1 MRASVEL
8 PTPENVMRTIA
19 LTAARAAAYAERR
32 RWWILGACVLG
43 QWLFVGREALFGSA
57 HNGWIYQSGDDG
69 PWYWTSAWT
78 LSSLHV
84 PTTAVGL
91 GWPYLLTPLA
101 AIFGPD
107 MANGLP
113 AVMLLNVLILAPA
126 AVVGM
131 YLLGEQ
137 IAGRLFGLWTAAL
150 WVVLPGM
157 ALLLYRPETR
167 PFVIDSFLPTATGL
181 NALSDFPSM
190 VCAIFGAYLLFRALD
205 RNDILDGVLCGLV
218 LGFLVLLKPANGPLV
233 LAGAC
238 VLAIA
243 FRFRALLGA
252 SVAIVPALIALT
264 VWKHTGTG
272 AIAILPPSAGGGGS
286 NAPGAPAP
294 AAPGR
299 LEQLYHRAVDG
310 FHHYVNFN
318 WAHLGAN
325 VRDLQEV
332 FWSLRLLEFLLI
344 AGTIAL
350 VARSRWKG
358 VLVIAWFVGFA
369 VIKATNVD
377 ASVKTTSVY
386 RYLLPAWPAW
396 VLLVA
401 GVVLLWPTNPVAR
414 ARWRSGDEDRARAA
428 GPTPRALLVAAGLIL
443 SVGPLALAVA
453 ASPINAGTVAQQNY
467 TGSPVAI
474 VDFHLAA
481 RRIDANTVRLSWMPL
496 RTSRARYAYRIYKGP
511 NDGCTIYG
519 QGAPVCLFSSP
530 ALAETNR
537 RVFDDPNAVSKV
549 VYRVALVGGWSTEQP
564 SVLLLSEP
572 LTVRAR

>member
-1 MRASVEL
+1 MRVSVANTL
-8 PTPENVMRTIA
+8 S
-19 LTAARAAAYAERR
+19 RAAVFAERK
-32 RWWILGACVLG
+32 RWWIVGVCVVG

-57 HNGWIYQSGDDG
+57 HNGWIYQHGDDG

-91 GWPYLLTPLA
+91 GWPYLLTPLST
-101 AIFGPD
+101 IFGPD

-113 AVMLLNVLILAPA
+113 AIVALNVLILAPA

-137 IAGRLFGLWTAAL
+137 IAGRLFGLWTAIL
-150 WVVLPGM
+150 WVVLPGI
-157 ALLLYRPETR
+157 ALVLYRAKTR

-190 VCAIFGAYLLFRALD
+190 VCAIFAAFLLFRALD
-205 RNDILDGVLCGLV
+205 RNQILDGVLCGLV

-238 VLAIA
+238 VLAVA

-252 SVAIVPALIALT
+252 SASILPALIALT
-264 VWKHTGTG
+264 VWKRTGTG
-272 AIAILPPSAGGGGS
+272 AVAILPPSAGGGS
-286 NAPGAPAP
+286 STPGAPAAP
-294 AAPGR
+294 APGR
-299 LEQLYHRAVDG
+299 FEQLYHRAVNG
-310 FHHYVNFN
+310 FHHYINFN
-318 WAHLGAN
+318 WGHLGAN
-325 VRDLQEV
+325 IRDLHEM
-332 FWSLRLLEFLLI
+332 FWSVRLLEFLLV

-358 VLVIAWFVGFA
+358 LLVVGWFVGFA

-401 GVVLLWPTNPVAR
+401 AVVLLWPTSPGTR
-414 ARWRSGDEDRARAA
+414 ERRRSDDEERARAL
-428 GPTPRALLVAAGLIL
+428 GPPPRSLLIATGLMLAL
-443 SVGPLALAVA
+443 GPLALGVA
-453 ASPINAGTVAQQNY
+453 ASPIRAGTVAQQNY
-467 TGSPVAI
+467 TGAPIAV

-481 RRIDANTVRLSWMPL
+481 RRIDASRVQLSWAPL
-496 RTSRARYAYRIYKGP
+496 RTARARYTYRVYKDTH
-511 NDGCTIYG
+511 DGCTISG

-530 ALAETNR
+530 PLADSSRPAFADRSAST
-537 RVFDDPNAVSKV
+537 AA
-549 VYRVALVGGWSTEQP
+549 VYRVALVAGWSREQAGGN
-564 SVLLLSEP
+564 VLLLSKP
-572 LTVRAR
+572 VTVRAP

>member
-1 MRASVEL
+1 MRVNAPDVL
-8 PTPENVMRTIA
+8 D
-19 LTAARAAAYAERR
+19 RAAALAERR
-32 RWWILGACVLG
+32 RWWIVGACVIG

-57 HNGWIYQSGDDG
+57 HNGWIYQHGDDG

-91 GWPYLLTPLA
+91 GWPYVLTPLS

-113 AVMLLNVLILAPA
+113 AIVVLNVVVLAPA
-126 AVVGM
+126 AVIGM

-137 IAGRLFGLWTAAL
+137 IAGRLFGLWAALL
-150 WVVLPGM
+150 WVVLPGI
-157 ALLLYRPETR
+157 ALLLYRAQTR

-190 VCAIFGAYLLFRALD
+190 VCAIWAAYLLFRALD
-205 RNDILDGVLCGLV
+205 RNDLLDGVLCGVV

-233 LAGAC
+233 LAGAG
-238 VLAIA
+238 VLLLAL
-243 FRFRALLGA
+243 RFRALIGA
-252 SVAIVPALIALT
+252 AVAIVPALIALT
-264 VWKHTGTG
+264 VWKRTGTG
-272 AIAILPPSAGGGGS
+272 AVAILPPSAGGGGS
-286 NAPGAPAP
+286 GAPGAPAP

-299 LEQLYHRAVDG
+299 LEQLYHRALNG

-318 WAHLGAN
+318 WSHLAAN

-332 FWSLRLLEFLLI
+332 FWSIRLLEFVLV

-350 VARSRWKG
+350 IARARWKG
-358 VLVIAWFVGFA
+358 VLVVAWFIGFA
-369 VIKATNVD
+369 VIKATNVE

-401 GVVLLWPTNPVAR
+401 AVVLLWPTSAAAR
-414 ARWRSGDEDRARAA
+414 ARRRSDDGARGRAF
-428 GPTPRALLVAAGLIL
+428 GPMPRALLVAAGVIL
-443 SVGPLALAVA
+443 ALGPLALAVA
-453 ASPINAGTVAQQNY
+453 ASPVDAGTVAQQNY
-467 TGSPVAI
+467 TGAPVAV

-481 RRIDANTVRLSWMPL
+481 RRVDPSTVRVSWKPL
-496 RTSRARYAYRIYKGP
+496 RTGRARYAYRIFKAKT
-511 NDGCTIYG
+511 DGCTIYG
-519 QGAPVCLFSSP
+519 QGAPVCLFATAPLSDTDRP
-530 ALAETNR
+530 A
-537 RVFDDPNAVSKV
+537 FDDRNATAAA
-549 VYRVALVGGWSTEQP
+549 VYRVALVAGWSTEQP
-564 SVLLLSEP
+564 SVLLLSKP
-572 LTVRAR
+572 LTVPAP